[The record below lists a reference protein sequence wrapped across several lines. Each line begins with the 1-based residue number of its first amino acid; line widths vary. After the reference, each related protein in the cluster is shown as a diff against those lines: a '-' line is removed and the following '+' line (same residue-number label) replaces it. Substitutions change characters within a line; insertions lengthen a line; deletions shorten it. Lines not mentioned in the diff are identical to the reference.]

1 MAARSNQIV
10 ETRRGRVLASARF
23 EWTAALLS
31 LALVGGVFLDGWAHN
46 NGRVDDSF
54 FTPWHA
60 VLYSAMLLSGLFL
73 GANLLMNTRRGYGW
87 RGGLPAGYLLAL
99 AGVVFF
105 FLAGAAD
112 LVWHN
117 IFGFEVDVEALLSP
131 AHLALGLGAVLIVSG
146 PARAAW
152 GRAMTGGGR
161 ASWPVILSL
170 FATLS
175 VFTFFTHFA
184 HSYTGVDVVSG
195 QAPDGDPYFYDTT
208 IVSYVLLP
216 TTILTWFIL
225 LALRRWRLPAGALTL
240 FLAGNAGLMFVLRLG
255 DVKNYWP
262 ILPAALVS
270 GLLVEALARTLR
282 PAPERPGALRLFA
295 FLTPF
300 IFHLLYFLT
309 LIATAG
315 IWWRIHLWL
324 GVTLMSGILGLGLG
338 FLLASPPFPA
348 EGLDIR
354 DRHS

>member
-1 MAARSNQIV
+1 MNQLVAARSGSV
-10 ETRRGRVLASARF
+10 ESVRRGQVVASARL

-31 LALVGGVFLDGWAHN
+31 LALVGGIFLDGWAHN

-60 VLYSAMLLSGLFL
+60 VLYSAMLLSGLYL
-73 GANLLMNTRRGYGW
+73 GANLVINRVRGYAW
-87 RGGLPAGYLLAL
+87 RGGLPAGYLLSL

-105 FLAGAAD
+105 FLAGAGD

-117 IFGFEVDVEALLSP
+117 VFGFEVDVEALLSP
-131 AHLALGLGAVLIVSG
+131 AHLALGLGAVLLVSG
-146 PARAAW
+146 PARVAW
-152 GRAMTGGGR
+152 GRATESGGR
-161 ASWPVILSL
+161 ASWPAVLSL

-195 QAPDGDPYFYDTT
+195 MAPDGDPYFYDTT
-208 IVSYVLLP
+208 IISYVLIP
-216 TTILTWFIL
+216 TTLLMGFIL
-225 LALRRWRLPAGALTL
+225 LALRRWRLPAGALAL

-282 PAPERPGALRLFA
+282 PGMERPGALRLFA

-324 GVTLMSGILGLGLG
+324 GVTVMSGILGLGLS
-338 FLLASPPFPA
+338 LLLVPPAYPA
-348 EGLDIR
+348 GE
-354 DRHS
+354 